1 MILGCIECA
10 TEYRLSTPVYRCR
23 CGGLLEIIR
32 DLSSLR
38 EVLTREEL
46 DRRQAVRQGPLA
58 SGVWRY
64 RELVLD
70 VPQDQIISHPE
81 GNTNLYNNQQIS
93 RWTDLD
99 NLLLKHE
106 GENPT
111 GSFKDRGMTAGITH
125 AVKNG
130 ASVVACASTGNT
142 SSSLASYAAL
152 AGIRAL
158 VLMPEG
164 MVSVGKLSQT
174 IAYGATTLEVRGDF
188 DQAMAIIEELSQ
200 EGQVYILNSINPY
213 RLEGQKTIV
222 FEMIQQMG
230 WAAPD
235 WIALPGGNLGNAS
248 GFGKAIEE
256 LKDLGL
262 INRRPRLAVIQSE
275 GANPF
280 YNAFKNQFSEFKPVV
295 AETLATAIRIGNP
308 VSYRRAMRAILK
320 TDGVVEQVSDSE
332 ILDAKAVVDRA
343 GIGCEPASAAA
354 VAGVRKLVRTGV
366 IKRGETVVAL
376 LTGHML
382 KDPSSIIRYHLG
394 GDGFAAGELAN
405 RPIVIEPRLDEVARV
420 LDAAVSTR

>member
-1 MILGCIECA
+1 
-10 TEYRLSTPVYRCR
+10 
-23 CGGLLEIIR
+23 
-32 DLSSLR
+32 
-38 EVLTREEL
+38 
-46 DRRQAVRQGPLA
+46 
-58 SGVWRY
+58 
-64 RELVLD
+64 
-70 VPQDQIISHPE
+70 
-81 GNTNLYNNQQIS
+81 
-93 RWTDLD
+93 
-99 NLLLKHE
+99 
-106 GENPT
+106 
-111 GSFKDRGMTAGITH
+111 MTAGITH

-262 INRRPRLAVIQSE
+262 INRRPKLAVIQSE
-275 GANPF
+275 RANPF

-354 VAGVRKLVRTGV
+354 VAGVRKLVRAGV

-376 LTGHML
+376 LTGHVL

-420 LDAAVSTR
+420 LDAAGSTR

>member
-1 MILGCIECA
+1 MILSCIECA
-10 TEYRLSTPVYRCR
+10 TQHGPRTSIYRCR
-23 CGGLLEIIR
+23 CGGLLEIVR

-38 EVLTREEL
+38 HVLTREEL
-46 DRRQAVRQGPLA
+46 DRRQAIRQGALS

-70 VPQDQIISHPE
+70 VPQDRITSYPE
-81 GNTNLYNNQQIS
+81 GNTNLYNSGKIS
-93 RWTDLD
+93 RWTNLD

-125 AVKNG
+125 AVRTG

-142 SSSLASYAAL
+142 SSSLASYAAV
-152 AGIRAL
+152 AGIKAL

-188 DQAMAIIEELSQ
+188 DQAMAIIEELSE

-222 FEMIQQMG
+222 FELIQQMD
-230 WAAPD
+230 WIVPD

-248 GFGKAIEE
+248 AFGKAIEE

-262 INRRPRLAVIQSE
+262 IDRRPRLAVIQSE
-275 GANPF
+275 GSNPF
-280 YNAFKNQFSEFKPVV
+280 YTAFKNQFSAFRPVV
-295 AETLATAIRIGNP
+295 AQTLATAIRIGNP
-308 VSYRRAMRAILK
+308 VNYGRAMRAIQN

-332 ILDAKAVVDRA
+332 ILDAKAVVDGA

-354 VAGVRKLVRTGV
+354 VAGVRKLARAGV

-394 GDGFAAGELAN
+394 GGGFAAGELAN
-405 RPIVIEPRLDEVARV
+405 RPIVIEPRLDEVVRI
-420 LDAAVSTR
+420 LDAAAAT

>member
-1 MILGCIECA
+1 MEVA
-10 TEYRLSTPVYRCR
+10 
-23 CGGLLEIIR
+23 R
-32 DLSSLR
+32 DLASLR
-38 EVLTREEL
+38 TVLTRDEL
-46 DRRQAVRQGPLA
+46 DRRQTMRQGALS

-70 VPQDQIISHPE
+70 VPQDRITSYPE
-81 GNTNLYNNQQIS
+81 GNTNLYKSQKIS
-93 RWTDLD
+93 RWTNLD
-99 NLLLKHE
+99 SLLLKHE

-125 AVKNG
+125 AVETG

-142 SSSLASYAAL
+142 SSSLASYAAV
-152 AGIRAL
+152 AGIKAL

-174 IAYGATTLEVRGDF
+174 IAYGAITLEVRGDF
-188 DQAMAIIEELSQ
+188 DQAMKIIEELSE

-222 FEMIQQMG
+222 FELIQQMD
-230 WAAPD
+230 WVAPD

-248 GFGKAIEE
+248 AFGKAIEE

-280 YNAFKNQFSEFKPVV
+280 YQAFKNQFSEFRPVV
-295 AETLATAIRIGNP
+295 AQTLATAIRIGNP
-308 VSYRRAMRAILK
+308 VNYGRAMRAVQ
-320 TDGVVEQVSDSE
+320 TTGGVVEQVSDAE
-332 ILDAKAVVDRA
+332 VLDAKAVVDGA
-343 GIGCEPASAAA
+343 GIGCEPASAAT
-354 VAGVRKLVRTGV
+354 VAGVRKLVRAGV
-366 IKRGETVVAL
+366 IKRGETVVGL

-394 GDGFAAGELAN
+394 GSGFAAGELAN
-405 RPIVIEPRLDEVARV
+405 RPIVIEPRLDEVVRV
-420 LDAAVSTR
+420 LDTAGAA